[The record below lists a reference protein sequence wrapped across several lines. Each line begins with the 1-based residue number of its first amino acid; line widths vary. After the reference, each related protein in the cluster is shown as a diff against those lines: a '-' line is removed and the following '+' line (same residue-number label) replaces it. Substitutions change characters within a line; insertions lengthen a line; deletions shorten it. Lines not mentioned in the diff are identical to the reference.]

1 MTRNK
6 GEVYSGKQH
15 CDSWLLNELAP
26 AANPEEGAADT
37 ATKWQFTRLK
47 PGGADPNYRNG
58 AVMVQGKDAASKAFS
73 FGGCEDEE
81 DDETISSVFHD
92 TLYAVTVGSKPVWHV
107 VEPVD
112 GPDAPVARINAQLAV
127 SSGKLYIYGGSVEV
141 GTKQVTLSDLYSLDV
156 GKKAKAAGWECHH
169 TNDSKTDMW
178 LESSSDESSSDE
190 DSDEEAAAA
199 AAKKKKKAKAKAK
212 GPNPLKA
219 RLLATPNPAKAKPS

>member
-15 CDSWLLNELAP
+15 ADSWLLSE
-26 AANPEEGAADT
+26 AANPEAEEGAA
-37 ATKWQFTRLK
+37 AKWQFTRLK
-47 PGGADPNYRNG
+47 PGGADPNYRSG

-81 DDETISSVFHD
+81 DEETISSVFHD
-92 TLYAVTVGSKPVWHV
+92 TLYAVTVGPKPAWHV
-107 VEPVD
+107 LEPAD
-112 GPDAPVARINAQLAV
+112 GPNAPVARINAQLAV
-127 SSGKLYIYGGSVEV
+127 SAGKLYIYGGSVEV

-156 GKKAKAAGWECHH
+156 GKKAKAAAWECHH

-178 LESSSDESSSDE
+178 LESSSDESSSDD

-199 AAKKKKKAKAKAK
+199 AAKKKKKAKNKGK

-219 RLLATPNPAKAKPS
+219 RLLATPNPAKTNPA